1 MNASPSP
8 RRSSRTPRKPRAF
21 VAGATTGDFDAGVP
35 LGLLTSPPAAAA
47 RGPRRTNAAATQP
60 AQPAAAPHRRTST
73 AAAQH
78 PTTPQKPVLRGVS
91 HLLAAVPAL
100 VGSLVLAQ
108 RAADT
113 YLAAGCI
120 IYGTTLTL
128 LLCVSGYYH
137 TPHWAPA
144 ARSRLRRIDRSM
156 VFLLLGGAATPF
168 LQVGPTFGGTG
179 GVGGVGGTG
188 GTGGGTESSF
198 QGIDAAWALPAVWTG
213 ALLGAAKTCFFPHAP
228 RALVSLMYVGLG
240 LVIAPFLPSILV
252 RVGPAPVALL
262 VAAGVSCAVGAVAYA
277 RKAPNPVPGWFG
289 YHEVLHVFI
298 LLGLALHFAGTWW
311 IVEGLRAAAGDRG
324 VVGGGRGGY
333 GTDAYHA
340 PREI

>member
-1 MNASPSP
+1 MRGAFNPMPSSPSP

-21 VAGATTGDFDAGVP
+21 VAGSTTGDFDAGVP
-35 LGLLTSPPAAAA
+35 LGLLTSPFAHSTTQPAAAA
-47 RGPRRTNAAATQP
+47 RPRRTGI
-60 AQPAAAPHRRTST
+60 

-78 PTTPQKPVLRGVS
+78 PTTHQKPVLRGVS

-113 YLAAGCI
+113 YLAVGCI

-168 LQVGPTFGGTG
+168 LQAGPTFGGTG
-179 GVGGVGGTG
+179 GVGGT
-188 GTGGGTESSF
+188 GGTESSF

-240 LVIAPFLPSILV
+240 LVIAPFLPSILA

-289 YHEVLHVFI
+289 YHEVLHAFI

-311 IVEGLRAAAGDRG
+311 IVEGLRAAGDR
-324 VVGGGRGGY
+324 
-333 GTDAYHA
+333 
-340 PREI
+340 

>member
-1 MNASPSP
+1 MSAMAKLISKFRNGLMGSWMMNAFPSP

-35 LGLLTSPPAAAA
+35 RGLLTSPPAAAA
-47 RGPRRTNAAATQP
+47 RGPHRTNAATQP
-60 AQPAAAPHRRTST
+60 AQPAAARRRRTST
-73 AAAQH
+73 SAAQH

-156 VFLLLGGAATPF
+156 VFLLL
-168 LQVGPTFGGTG
+168 
-179 GVGGVGGTG
+179 
-188 GTGGGTESSF
+188 
-198 QGIDAAWALPAVWTG
+198 
-213 ALLGAAKTCFFPHAP
+213 
-228 RALVSLMYVGLG
+228 
-240 LVIAPFLPSILV
+240 
-252 RVGPAPVALL
+252 
-262 VAAGVSCAVGAVAYA
+262 
-277 RKAPNPVPGWFG
+277 
-289 YHEVLHVFI
+289 
-298 LLGLALHFAGTWW
+298 
-311 IVEGLRAAAGDRG
+311 
-324 VVGGGRGGY
+324 
-333 GTDAYHA
+333 
-340 PREI
+340 